1 MSNVAVGTAVHTP
14 TWIVQF
20 VVRVSAYLSG
30 RITRS
35 ARAGIPVGDSGP
47 QWQTLCTYRWRLD
60 MLAAEA
66 AAQTS
71 GCAEKSFVAVTL
83 GGAEQG

>member
-20 VVRVSAYLSG
+20 VVHVSAYLSG